1 MAQFWDK
8 RFCCRILLELSWDC
22 IVQCTAAVSIQY
34 THNGCLWEFLSKM
47 YLRQISF
54 LGTNENKIWKNNSTL
69 VMSILKVDKL
79 IMPLFFLISYSL
91 VPKIEICLKYFMDKN
106 SKKQPLCTVGAPY
119 QKNAVAATANSVF
132 SAAHI
137 LAETP
142 LPFSAP
148 PSHSWK
154 LRECYQMWPE
164 KANF

>member
-1 MAQFWDK
+1 M
-8 RFCCRILLELSWDC
+8 
-22 IVQCTAAVSIQY
+22 VP
-34 THNGCLWEFLSKM
+34 
-47 YLRQISF
+47 SF
-54 LGTNENKIWKNNSTL
+54 
-69 VMSILKVDKL
+69 V
-79 IMPLFFLISYSL
+79 LISYLL

-148 PSHSWK
+148 PPHSWK
-154 LRECYQMWPE
+154 LRECYQMWSE
-164 KANF
+164 KANS